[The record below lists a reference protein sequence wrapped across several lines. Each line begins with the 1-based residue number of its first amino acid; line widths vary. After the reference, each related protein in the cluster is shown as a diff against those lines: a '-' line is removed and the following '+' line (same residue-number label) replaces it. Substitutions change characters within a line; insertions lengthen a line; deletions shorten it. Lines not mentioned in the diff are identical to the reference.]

1 MYMVCGY
8 IVEKG
13 CCLHVYGWWG
23 MWSDSEDSPF
33 CLNLQLLQQSRRWR
47 GCQGRV
53 GGWVVWCGVV
63 VCGVMCVVW
72 CGPVFREREADV
84 LYVNDCHF
92 FQRVC
97 VCVCVCVEAQ
107 CFTAG
112 CR

>member
-72 CGPVFREREADV
+72 CGVV
-84 LYVNDCHF
+84 WGGVVWCV
-92 FQRVC
+92 VC
-97 VCVCVCVEAQ
+97 VYL
-107 CFTAG
+107 TACTWMG
-112 CR
+112 WERRSLCPG